1 MQYVRMPYPITRVC
15 HAVINKKTDISS
27 MKIERIKCTMGN
39 IVSRPHSTYV
49 VSNIPELKH
58 ATFVVQRSSG
68 VWDEGHTF
76 CLDLGKIEA
85 MVCMTEN
92 DCDYFQG
99 ERLAARQMYSSR
111 APWEAQE
118 LPDGVLPPWRLLL
131 EKKDEGYGWRRLS
144 KIRPTGMSEEDTVQW
159 RKDVSDALDK
169 LSNPAQPDTVE

>member
-1 MQYVRMPYPITRVC
+1 
-15 HAVINKKTDISS
+15 
-27 MKIERIKCTMGN
+27 MGSA
-39 IVSRPHSTYV
+39 VSRPETTYD
-49 VSNIPELKH
+49 VSDIPELKH

-76 CLDLGKIEA
+76 CLNAGGVGA

-92 DCDYFQG
+92 DEAYFQG
-99 ERLAARQMYSSR
+99 KAIAAQQMYSSR
-111 APWEAQE
+111 PPWEAQE

-144 KIRPTGMSEEDTVQW
+144 KIRPTGMSDEDAVQW

-169 LSNPAQPDTVE
+169 LANPAQPDAVE